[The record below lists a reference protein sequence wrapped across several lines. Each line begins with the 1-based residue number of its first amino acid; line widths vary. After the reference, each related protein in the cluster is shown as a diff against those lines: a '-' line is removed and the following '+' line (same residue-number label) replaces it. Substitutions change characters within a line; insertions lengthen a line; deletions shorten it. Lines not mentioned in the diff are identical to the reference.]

1 MFVRDFGLSVTV
13 LDSPLCLHRRW
24 AMISMKD
31 IAFYL
36 SKGFE
41 PAMAAYFAN
50 GRRKIVSVSPN
61 LDFTLTLGFDNGESR
76 LLDCKPFLL
85 PGTVFAPFREF
96 ENFKRVYLDCDH
108 CVCWDI
114 DPNVDSDVVWS
125 NKVDICPD
133 SCYVD
138 SVPLKGGEPE
148 CQTPA
153 TK

>member
-1 MFVRDFGLSVTV
+1 MFAPKVGNDF
-13 LDSPLCLHRRW
+13 
-24 AMISMKD
+24 IKN

-36 SKGFE
+36 SKGGE
-41 PAMAAYFAN
+41 SAMAAYFAN
-50 GRRKIVSVSPN
+50 GRRKIVSDSPN
-61 LDFTLTLGFDNGESR
+61 LDFTLTLGFDNGENR